1 MNKLSEYIY
10 SFTYQKAL
18 LHTLV
23 LLAFKIFESL
33 KCILKLA
40 FPLWLLNLV
49 VQSVPLII
57 KDKKKD
63 LPRKKNL

>member
-1 MNKLSEYIY
+1 MDKLSEYIY
-10 SFTYQKAL
+10 TFTYQKAL
-18 LHTLV
+18 LV